1 MENTSINVLTYVT
14 SFRDNHA
21 NTAHIDER
29 VKGNRITEAHS
40 RTDAHLGREENT
52 SLCSPDALNL
62 IASVFV
68 LSCHMTSR
76 SEIIGGSKSTLA
88 AFVRFA
94 FPDEREEQNE
104 ETNDDEQTDELI
116 VGQSRDGGTVCKNKR
131 QNGHKKSPLVGLMF
145 VNVAI

>member
-1 MENTSINVLTYVT
+1 MC
-14 SFRDNHA
+14 
-21 NTAHIDER
+21 TA
-29 VKGNRITEAHS
+29 
-40 RTDAHLGREENT
+40 L
-52 SLCSPDALNL
+52 PDALNL

-94 FPDEREEQNE
+94 FPDEREEQNK
-104 ETNDDEQTDELI
+104 ETNDDEQSDELV
-116 VGQSRDGGTVCKNKR
+116 VGQCGGCSTVCKNKR